1 MLVWALKGVVCT
13 DRADEGPLAT
23 AHTYRSLFFLSL
35 FPSAAPVKFPGPG
48 IELVEPRA
56 TAGTTLDP

>member
-1 MLVWALKGVVCT
+1 M
-13 DRADEGPLAT
+13 ADEGALAT
-23 AHTYRSLFFLSL
+23 AHTYRSLFFLSF

-48 IELVEPRA
+48 IELVQPRA